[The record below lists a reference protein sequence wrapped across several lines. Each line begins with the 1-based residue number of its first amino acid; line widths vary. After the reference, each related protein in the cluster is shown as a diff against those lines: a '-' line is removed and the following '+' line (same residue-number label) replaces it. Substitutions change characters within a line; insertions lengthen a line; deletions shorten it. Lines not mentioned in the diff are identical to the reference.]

1 MASILESLAANAI
14 RTNKESSHQRALF
27 CWAHDNESAY
37 PELKLLFSIPNG
49 GERPKSVAGAMVA
62 EGAKDGVPD
71 TFLAVPRG
79 KWHGLFVELKRL
91 ERKDLGHKAGVV
103 KPEQK
108 DWHAALMAQGYGVA
122 VAYGWEAA
130 RAVIVQYLEYKSD
143 EAI

>member
-1 MASILESLAANAI
+1 M
-14 RTNKESSHQRALF
+14 F
-27 CWAHDNESAY
+27 CWAHDNEPTY
-37 PELKLLFSIPNG
+37 PELSLLFAVPNG
-49 GERPKSVAGAMVA
+49 GERPKPVAAAMKA

-91 ERKDLGHKAGVV
+91 ERKDLGHRAGVTSQ
-103 KPEQK
+103 PQK

-130 RAVIVQYLEYKSD
+130 RDIIVQYLEYKSD
-143 EAI
+143 ELP